1 MKVNRV
7 SICTDGASQG
17 NPGPAAIGATIKD
30 EQGKLIG
37 RISQSIGIAT
47 NNQAEYR
54 AIIAALEEA
63 TRLGAKQVDISSDS
77 QLVVR
82 QINGEYRVKKAALK
96 PLYQQVKKLQSSL
109 DGSTITH
116 IPRQQN
122 KEADNLANKAF
133 KSLRSKS

>member
-7 SICTDGASQG
+7 IICTDGASRG

-30 EQGKLIG
+30 EQGKLIA
-37 RISQSIGIAT
+37 RISKRIGQAT

-54 AIIAALEEA
+54 AVIAALEEA
-63 TRLGAKQVDISSDS
+63 TRLGAKQVDMNSDS

-82 QINGEYRVKKAALK
+82 QINGEYRVKKSTLK
-96 PLYQQVKKLQSSL
+96 PLYQQAKKLQSL
-109 DGSTITH
+109 FNGFTITY

-122 KEADNLANKAF
+122 QEADNLANMAF
-133 KSLRSKS
+133 S